1 MILIECVCVYMLLF
15 FCKQKTAYEMRI
27 SDWSSDV
34 CSSDLLGL
42 SLTLRGP
49 FDYADSDDLAG
60 GTSAEDSGPAQA
72 AWQTARLAML
82 VSVSAMT
89 SAIFLGGHHGPWL
102 PGPLWMLL
110 KLAAVL
116 AILVAATHLL
126 ARLPPAPMLTLL
138 WKIGRA

>member
-1 MILIECVCVYMLLF
+1 MTHSF
-15 FCKQKTAYEMRI
+15 PTRR
-27 SDWSSDV
+27 SS
-34 CSSDLLGL
+34 CLL

-49 FDYADSDDLAG
+49 FDYADSDDRAG

-72 AWQTARLAML
+72 ACQTSRLAML

-89 SAIFLGGHHGPWL
+89 SAIFLGGYHGPWL

-110 KLAAVL
+110 KMAAVL

-126 ARLPPAPMLTLL
+126 ARLPPARMLTLL
-138 WKIGRA
+138 WTLLLPLSFVVLVIVGVEVLLWK